1 MHFYTNVVSSA
12 NEIAFRWPGK
22 LCWDVSLHSTRQWCV
37 PRSSRAGTQPLLPR
51 AAGKF
56 GAWTFRTL
64 TQHGIHIYVG
74 MSRNTR
80 TASNIHTN
88 WQKRGMCVYLHIDTV
103 SHIYI
108 RIYIYM
114 YILYLKNVLLFMY
127 VDICGTWIR
136 QTGINDLW
144 SKRFRSLTP
153 KWWVFQVNG

>member
-64 TQHGIHIYVG
+64 TQHGIYIYMWECQG
-74 MSRNTR
+74 IPEQQ
-80 TASNIHTN
+80 A
-88 WQKRGMCVYLHIDTV
+88 
-103 SHIYI
+103 IYI
-108 RIYIYM
+108 RIDKKGYVCIFTHRYCIIYIYVYIYV

-136 QTGINDLW
+136 QKGINDLW